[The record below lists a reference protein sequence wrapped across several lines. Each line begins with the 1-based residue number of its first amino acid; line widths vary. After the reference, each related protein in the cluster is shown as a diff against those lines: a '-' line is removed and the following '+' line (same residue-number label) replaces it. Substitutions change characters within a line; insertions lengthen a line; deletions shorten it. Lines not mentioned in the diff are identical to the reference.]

1 MQFKATT
8 GDVVKLVSWLVF
20 VILLAATYAILSA
33 PFNLISKAL
42 IAGFIWLLFTLCYIL
57 SPRKYVTDGF
67 NLMAYSKWQ
76 FVFSWPLKEIVSAK
90 LVSEQEL
97 GWTLIIFRVFGVG
110 GLFGYYGLFYNLTF
124 GWTWWY
130 ASQNKNYVLL
140 ELQNGRKVILT
151 PDNPEEF
158 INALK

>member
-8 GDVVKLVSWLVF
+8 GDAVKLISWLVF
-20 VILLAATYAILSA
+20 FILTGASYAILST
-33 PFNLISKAL
+33 PFSLVAKIS
-42 IAGFIWLLFTLCYIL
+42 IVGFIWLLFVFCYIL
-57 SPRKYVTDGF
+57 SPKHYVVGAH

-76 FVFSWPLKEIVSAK
+76 FVFSWPLKEITSAK
-90 LVSEQEL
+90 LVSKEQL

-140 ELQNGRKVILT
+140 ELQNGKKVILT